1 AASDTAPEIYAG
13 SLPFDCMPD
22 LQFAHPEA
30 TIRSGSGYPDW
41 SKKSTQE
48 IIELKLLPCL
58 FEKANGDAKAGFQ
71 SDSLSNVFLGS
82 NLGYFI
88 KRCQQFPGLS
98 LRAVGRKAVLHSPV
112 GSLLLFGSDHRE
124 KKTCRI
130 GCVKGIKSGGIIT
143 LSC

>member
-82 NLGYFI
+82 NLGYLI
-88 KRCQQFPGLS
+88 AAG
-98 LRAVGRKAVLHSPV
+98 ALHSFR
-112 GSLLLFGSDHRE
+112 GTLRGHRSRPLPQAVNE
-124 KKTCRI
+124 
-130 GCVKGIKSGGIIT
+130 SGLQAPHIRFLPSHRNRSGT
-143 LSC
+143 AR